1 VLAVA
6 VPLVAGFEEGKTFS
20 DIFFSFLAKC
30 LQKRVAFV
38 CVCVCGCKERV
49 QRGNVKGR
57 EERDNVPTKDGMLT
71 ADQSWNLA
79 KQSL

>member
-1 VLAVA
+1 
-6 VPLVAGFEEGKTFS
+6 
-20 DIFFSFLAKC
+20 
-30 LQKRVAFV
+30 
-38 CVCVCGCKERV
+38 VCGCKERV

-57 EERDNVPTKDGMLT
+57 EERDNVPTKEGMLT

>member
-1 VLAVA
+1 LFAVAFGGLLAVVVVLAVA

-38 CVCVCGCKERV
+38 CVCVWV
-49 QRGNVKGR
+49 
-57 EERDNVPTKDGMLT
+57 
-71 ADQSWNLA
+71 
-79 KQSL
+79 